1 MPIVRVV
8 MTVEP
13 IDPPAFVEAVK
24 PLLEARDLHGLCTLL
39 RSRWTPR
46 QIADLLAC
54 TDCDARKVAA
64 LALGLVGG
72 RRCICDLARQLRDVD
87 PVVNEMAEHALWSIW
102 FRLGEPAAHK
112 KLLAGLEHL
121 NERQFDQ
128 ALADFTQAIQI
139 DPEFAEPYNQR
150 AIVHYLSDRME
161 QSIRDCRK
169 ATELMPEHFGAWA
182 GLGHCFA
189 QLGEPEQAIEAYQR
203 ALIINPHLDCVR
215 QAIAQLKGQ

>member
-1 MPIVRVV
+1 

-13 IDPPAFVEAVK
+13 IDPQSFVEAVK
-24 PLLEARDLHGLCTLL
+24 PLLESRDLPGLCKLL
-39 RSRWTPR
+39 RTTWTPR
-46 QIADLLAC
+46 QITDLLAC
-54 TDCDARKVAA
+54 DHCDARKVAA

-121 NERQFDQ
+121 NERQFDE
-128 ALADFTQAIQI
+128 AEDHFTQAIQL
-139 DPEFAEPYNQR
+139 DPQFAEAYNQR
-150 AIVHYLSDRME
+150 AIVYYLREQLE
-161 QSIRDCRK
+161 QSIADCRR

-189 QLGEPEQAIEAYQR
+189 HLGDADQAISCYER
-203 ALIINPHLDCVR
+203 ALILNPHLDCVR
-215 QAIAQLKGQ
+215 QAIAQLKGG